1 MSWDSETAM
10 TTTLAEYYKEVADVY
25 ARGSILAMR
34 HLLGTPTG
42 RRDLTR
48 DEPLLFALTYMP
60 HALKM
65 PAPMEDIAEG
75 ADSEVGVISMS
86 EFHWDLCEKAREWAE
101 KPASQFGPGEMR
113 DAFIAPRDAG
123 KSTWL
128 FKILPMWAAAHGHV
142 KFVAAFA
149 DSGPQAKKHLSSFK
163 RELEAN
169 PLLQAD
175 FPDLCVPLKRRGNMT
190 VSDTQDLYQAQSG
203 FVFAAGGAD
212 VSVLGMKVEDKR
224 PDLLILDDLEPDEAS
239 YSLYQMEQRRGTLT
253 DAILPLN
260 IRARV
265 ILAGTV
271 TMPGSITHQ
280 LVKAAAAQR
289 GELPDDEI
297 EEWIATEKFK
307 VHHYKP
313 IIVDDEGQE
322 QSLWSEKWPMEWL
335 NSVRHTRSFA
345 KNYEN
350 DPLAVDG
357 QYWTRE
363 DFTYGSLP
371 CAITILSVDG
381 AVTDKKKS
389 DFTGLAVVGATPHQ
403 PGDPRRRAE
412 VKYAIGV
419 KLLGKA
425 LRAKILQIL
434 EMYPEISVI
443 LVEANQGGELWREV
457 MHDMPVKVVLF
468 SNSEPKEVR
477 AGKVHA
483 LYQRIPSRVLHT
495 QRLQQAEE
503 NMVGF
508 PKLKHDDIV
517 DAVGNA
523 VLKLLKPAKVQKRVA
538 RSESYAG

>member
-1 MSWDSETAM
+1 MNWERETTM
-10 TTTLAEYYKEVADVY
+10 RISREVGEYLQEVADTY
-25 ARGSILAMR
+25 CRGSQELMR
-34 HLLGTPTG
+34 QLLGTSAG
-42 RRDLTR
+42 RRYLTY
-48 DEPLLFALTYMP
+48 DEPMLFALTYMP
-60 HALKM
+60 HSLKM
-65 PAPMEDIAEG
+65 PAPMDDLAPGAES
-75 ADSEVGVISMS
+75 DEGVISMS
-86 EFHWDLCEKAREWAE
+86 EFHWELCDKARDWSE
-101 KPASQFGPGEMR
+101 KPAAAFGPAEAR
-113 DAFIAPRDAG
+113 DAYIAPRDAG

-128 FKILPMWAAAHGHV
+128 FKLLPMWAAAHAHV
-142 KFVAAFA
+142 SFVAAFA
-149 DSGPQAKKHLSSFK
+149 DSGPQAKKHLSTFK

-175 FPDLCVPLKRRGNMT
+175 FPDLCEPLKRRGNLT

-239 YSLYQMEQRRGTLT
+239 YSDYQMGQRLNTLT

-280 LVKAAAAQR
+280 LIKSTLP
-289 GELPDDEI
+289 GEET
-297 EEWIATEKFK
+297 EEWIITEKFR
-307 VHHYKP
+307 VHHFKP
-313 IIVDDEGQE
+313 IVVDDEGTE
-322 QSLWSEKWPMEWL
+322 RSLWPEKWPMDWL

-350 DPLAVDG
+350 NPLAIDG
-357 QYWTRE
+357 QYWTRD
-363 DFTYGSLP
+363 DFTYGSVP
-371 CAITILSVDG
+371 CAITVLSVDG

-389 DFTGLAVVGATPHQ
+389 DFTGLAVVGATAHQ
-403 PGDPRRRAE
+403 PGDMRRRCE
-412 VKYAIGV
+412 VKYAVGV
-419 KLLGKA
+419 KLLGAA
-425 LRAKILQIL
+425 LRQRILKIL
-434 EMYPEISVI
+434 EMYPEIKVI

-468 SNSEPKEVR
+468 NNSEPKEVR

-483 LYQRIPSRVLHT
+483 YYQRIPTRVLHT

-517 DAVGNA
+517 DAIGNA
-523 VLKLLKPAKVQKRVA
+523 VLKLLGSKKAPQRRA
-538 RSESYAG
+538 RSGNYA

>member
-1 MSWDSETAM
+1 MTANEI
-10 TTTLAEYYKEVADVY
+10 TPDIEEYYQQVANTFTD
-25 ARGSILAMR
+25 GSLE
-34 HLLGTPTG
+34 
-42 RRDLTR
+42 DLTELLMYKEGR
-48 DEPLLFALTYMP
+48 LWITQDEPLMFALVYMGKS
-60 HALKM
+60 LEM
-65 PAPMEDIAEG
+65 PPAIDDIAPGLRSDEG
-75 ADSEVGVISMS
+75 AVSMS

-101 KPASQFGPGEMR
+101 KPAAQFGPAEMR

-128 FKILPMWAAAHGHV
+128 FKLLPMWAAAHGHV
-142 KFVAAFA
+142 QFIAAFA

-163 RELEAN
+163 RELETNA
-169 PLLQAD
+169 LLQSD
-175 FPDLCVPLKRRGNMT
+175 FPDLCMPLKRRGNVN

-224 PDLLILDDLEPDEAS
+224 PDLIILDDLEPDEAS
-239 YSLYQMEQRRGTLT
+239 YSEYQMEQRRGTLT

-280 LVKAAAAQR
+280 LVKAAAAKET
-289 GELPDDEI
+289 GDDSEV
-297 EEWIATEKFK
+297 EEWITTEKFD

-313 IIVDDEGQE
+313 IIVDEYGDERSVWPQ
-322 QSLWSEKWPMEWL
+322 KWPMDWL

-357 QYWTRE
+357 QYWTRD
-363 DFTYGSLP
+363 DFTYGSVP
-371 CAITILSVDG
+371 CGITVLSVDG

-389 DFTGLAVVGATPHQ
+389 DFTGLAVVGATPHK

-412 VKYAIGV
+412 VKYAVGV

-434 EMYPEISVI
+434 EMYPEIKAI

-468 SNSEPKEVR
+468 NNSEPKEVR

-495 QRLQQAEE
+495 ARLQQAEE

-523 VLKLLKPAKVQKRVA
+523 VLKLLAPPKKAAPQRA
-538 RSESYAG
+538 SSGSYA

>member
-1 MSWDSETAM
+1 M
-10 TTTLAEYYKEVADVY
+10 TTTLADYFQDVAD
-25 ARGSILAMR
+25 AMCEGSVEALRM
-34 HLLGTPTG
+34 LLGQSVG
-42 RRDLTR
+42 RRYLTY
-48 DEPLLFALTYMP
+48 DEPLLFALVYMS
-60 HALKM
+60 HSLRM
-65 PAPMEDIAEG
+65 PAPMEDLAEG
-75 ADSEVGVISMS
+75 ADSEIGVVSMS

-101 KPASQFGPGEMR
+101 KPAAQFGPGEMR

-128 FKILPMWAAAHGHV
+128 FKILPMWAAAHRHV
-142 KFVAAFA
+142 SFVAAFA

-169 PLLQAD
+169 ALLQQD
-175 FPDLCVPLKRRGNMT
+175 FPDLCQPLKRRGN
-190 VSDTQDLYQAQSG
+190 VNVADTQDLYQAQSG

-239 YSLYQMEQRRGTLT
+239 YSEYQMEQRRGTLT

-297 EEWIATEKFK
+297 EEWIKTEKFK

-313 IIVDDEGQE
+313 IITDEHGE
-322 QSLWSEKWPMEWL
+322 ESSLWPEKWPMDWL
-335 NSVRHTRSFA
+335 NTVRHTRSFA

-350 DPLAVDG
+350 NPLAIDG
-357 QYWTRE
+357 QYWTRD
-363 DFTYGSLP
+363 DFTYGSVM
-371 CAITILSVDG
+371 CGITVLSVDG

-389 DFTGLAVVGATPHQ
+389 DFTGLAVVGATPHK
-403 PGDPRRRAE
+403 PGDPRRRCE
-412 VKYAIGV
+412 VKYAVGV

-425 LRAKILQIL
+425 LRARILKIL
-434 EMYPEISVI
+434 EMYPEIKVI

-468 SNSEPKEVR
+468 NNSEPKEVR

-483 LYQRIPSRVLHT
+483 LYQRIPTRVLHT
-495 QRLQQAEE
+495 ARLQQAEE

-523 VLKLLKPAKVQKRVA
+523 VLKLLSPAKVQR
-538 RSESYAG
+538 RSASSGSYAG

>member
-1 MSWDSETAM
+1 MTANEITVDIEAYYRDM
-10 TTTLAEYYKEVADVY
+10 ADTFTDGSLADLEDLLQYKE
-25 ARGSILAMR
+25 
-34 HLLGTPTG
+34 G
-42 RRDLTR
+42 RMWITQ
-48 DEPLLFALTYMP
+48 DEPLMFAFVYMGQS
-60 HALKM
+60 LEM
-65 PAPMEDIAEG
+65 PPAIDEIAPGLISEEG
-75 ADSEVGVISMS
+75 AVSMS

-101 KPASQFGPGEMR
+101 KPAAQFGPAEMR

-128 FKILPMWAAAHGHV
+128 FKILPMWAAAHEHV

-163 RELEAN
+163 RELETNA
-169 PLLQAD
+169 LLQSD
-175 FPDLCVPLKRRGNMT
+175 YPDLCQPLKRRGNVN

-224 PDLLILDDLEPDEAS
+224 PDLIILDDLEPDEAS
-239 YSLYQMEQRRGTLT
+239 YSEYQMEQRLGTLT

-280 LVKAAAAQR
+280 LVKAAAAK
-289 GELPDDEI
+289 ETEDDSEVA
-297 EEWIATEKFK
+297 EWIKTERFD

-313 IIVDDEGQE
+313 IAIDEYGDE
-322 QSLWSEKWPMEWL
+322 RSMWPEKWPMVWL

-350 DPLAVDG
+350 NPLAIDG
-357 QYWTRE
+357 QYWTRD

-389 DFTGLAVVGATPHQ
+389 DFTGLAVVGATGHK
-403 PGDPRRRAE
+403 PGDLRRRCE
-412 VKYAIGV
+412 VKYAVGV
-419 KLLGKA
+419 KLLGKV
-425 LRAKILQIL
+425 LRDRILKIL

-443 LVEANQGGELWREV
+443 LVESNQGGELWREV
-457 MHDMPVKVVLF
+457 MHDMPVKVILF

-483 LYQRIPSRVLHT
+483 YYQRIPTRVMHT
-495 QRLQQAEE
+495 ARLQQAEE

-523 VLKLLKPAKVQKRVA
+523 VLKLLSPPKGPPKRSA
-538 RSESYAG
+538 RSGNYA

>member
-1 MSWDSETAM
+1 MTANEI
-10 TTTLAEYYKEVADVY
+10 TVDIEGYFQEVANTFTD
-25 ARGSILAMR
+25 GNLEDLNE
-34 HLLGTPTG
+34 LLLHREG
-42 RRDLTR
+42 RLWITQ
-48 DEPLLFALTYMP
+48 DEPLMFALVYMGKS
-60 HALKM
+60 LEM
-65 PAPMEDIAEG
+65 PPAIDDIAPGLKSDEG
-75 ADSEVGVISMS
+75 AVSMS

-101 KPASQFGPGEMR
+101 KPAAQFGPAEMR

-128 FKILPMWAAAHGHV
+128 FKLLPMWAAAHGHV
-142 KFVAAFA
+142 QFIAAFA

-163 RELEAN
+163 RELETNA
-169 PLLQAD
+169 LLQQD
-175 FPDLCVPLKRRGNMT
+175 FPDLCMPLKRRGNVN

-224 PDLLILDDLEPDEAS
+224 PDLIILDDLEPDEAS
-239 YSLYQMEQRRGTLT
+239 YSEYQMEQRRGTLT

-280 LVKAAAAQR
+280 LVKAAAAKET
-289 GELPDDEI
+289 GDDSEV
-297 EEWIATEKFK
+297 EEWITTEKFD

-313 IIVDDEGQE
+313 IIVDEYGDERSVWPQ
-322 QSLWSEKWPMEWL
+322 KWPMDWL

-357 QYWTRE
+357 QYWTRD
-363 DFTYGSLP
+363 DFTYGSVP
-371 CAITILSVDG
+371 CGITVLSVDG

-389 DFTGLAVVGATPHQ
+389 DFTGLAVVGATPHK

-412 VKYAIGV
+412 VKYAVGV

-434 EMYPEISVI
+434 EMYPEIVVV

-457 MHDMPVKVVLF
+457 MHDLPVKVVLF
-468 SNSEPKEVR
+468 NNSEPKEVR

-495 QRLQQAEE
+495 ARLQQAEE

-523 VLKLLKPAKVQKRVA
+523 VLKLLAPPKKAAPQRA
-538 RSESYAG
+538 SSGSYA

>member
-1 MSWDSETAM
+1 MSWDSVETM
-10 TTTLAEYYKEVADVY
+10 TTTLADYFQDVAD
-25 ARGSILAMR
+25 AMCDGSVEALRM
-34 HLLGTPTG
+34 LLGQSAG
-42 RRDLTR
+42 RRYLTY

-60 HALKM
+60 HSLKM
-65 PAPMEDIAEG
+65 PAPMEDLAEG

-101 KPASQFGPGEMR
+101 KPASAFGPAEMR

-163 RELEAN
+163 RELESN
-169 PLLQAD
+169 QLLQMD
-175 FPDLCVPLKRRGNMT
+175 FPDICVPLKRRGNVN

-239 YSLYQMEQRRGTLT
+239 YSEYQMEQRRGTLT

-280 LVKAAAAQR
+280 MVKAAAAQR
-289 GELPDDEI
+289 GELPEDEI
-297 EEWIATEKFK
+297 EDWIRTEKFR

-313 IIVDDEGQE
+313 IKMDDDGNET
-322 QSLWSEKWPMEWL
+322 SLWPEKWPMDWL
-335 NSVRHTRSFA
+335 NTVRHTRSFA

-357 QYWTRE
+357 QYWTRD
-363 DFTYGSLP
+363 DFTYGSVP

-389 DFTGLAVVGATPHQ
+389 DFTGLAVVGATPHK
-403 PGDPRRRAE
+403 PGDPRRRCE
-412 VKYAIGV
+412 VKYAVGV

-425 LRAKILQIL
+425 LRAKILQII
-434 EMYPEISVI
+434 EMYPEIKVI
-443 LVEANQGGELWREV
+443 LVESNQGGELWREV
-457 MHDMPVKVVLF
+457 MHDMPVKVVLIH
-468 SNSEPKEVR
+468 NSEPKEVR

-483 LYQRIPSRVLHT
+483 MYQRIPTRVLHT
-495 QRLQQAEE
+495 ARLQQAEE

-517 DAVGNA
+517 DAIGNA
-523 VLKLLKPAKVQKRVA
+523 VLKLLGAPKTER
-538 RSESYAG
+538 RSVSSGAYA

>member
-1 MSWDSETAM
+1 MLTIRD
-10 TTTLAEYYKEVADVY
+10 YYDEMIEVFANGDPNLFR
-25 ARGSILAMR
+25 A
-34 HLLGTPTG
+34 LLGTSAF
-42 RRDLTR
+42 RRQITY
-48 DEPLLFALTYMP
+48 DEPLMFALIYMP
-60 HALKM
+60 HSLKM
-65 PAPMEDIAEG
+65 PAPMEEIADG

-86 EFHWDLCEKAREWAE
+86 EFHWDLCEKAAEWAE
-101 KPASQFGPGEMR
+101 KPASAFGPGEAR

-128 FKILPMWAAAHGHV
+128 FKLLPMWMASHGHA
-142 KFVAAFA
+142 KFIAAFA

-289 GELPDDEI
+289 GELPEDEI

-313 IIVDDEGQE
+313 IIVDDEGAE
-322 QSLWSEKWPMEWL
+322 QSLWPEKWPMEWL

-434 EMYPEISVI
+434 EMYPEISII
-443 LVEANQGGELWREV
+443 LVESNQGGELWREV

>member
-1 MSWDSETAM
+1 M
-10 TTTLAEYYKEVADVY
+10 TTKIEDYIEDVADVY
-25 ARGSILAMR
+25 TDGDLELLALALKER
-34 HLLGTPTG
+34 EG
-42 RRDLTR
+42 RIFMTEN
-48 DEPLLFALTYMP
+48 EPLMFALIYMP
-60 HALKM
+60 HSLKM
-65 PAPMEDIAEG
+65 PAPMEDIAPGVESEEG
-75 ADSEVGVISMS
+75 VVSLS
-86 EFHWDLCEKAREWAE
+86 EFHWDLCEKAREWSE

-128 FKILPMWAAAHGHV
+128 FKILPMWAAAHGHA
-142 KFVAAFA
+142 KFIAAFA

-163 RELEAN
+163 RELETNAK
-169 PLLQAD
+169 LQHD
-175 FPDLCVPLKRRGNMT
+175 YPDLCQPLKRRGNVN

-239 YSLYQMEQRRGTLT
+239 YSDYQMQQRLSTLT

-280 LVKAAAAQR
+280 LIKSTLP
-289 GELPDDEI
+289 GEETED
-297 EEWIATEKFK
+297 WIKTEKFR
-307 VHHYKP
+307 VHHFKP
-313 IIVDDEGQE
+313 IVTDDEGNE
-322 QSLWSEKWPMEWL
+322 TSLWPEKWPMDWL

-350 DPLAVDG
+350 NPLAIDG
-357 QYWTRE
+357 QYWTRD
-363 DFTYGSLP
+363 DFTYGSVD
-371 CAITILSVDG
+371 CAITVLSVDG
-381 AVTDKKKS
+381 AVTDNKKS
-389 DFTGLAVVGATPHQ
+389 DFTGLAVVGATLGK
-403 PGDPRRRAE
+403 PGDPKRRCE
-412 VKYAIGV
+412 VKYAVGV

-425 LRAKILQIL
+425 LRQRILKIL
-434 EMYPEISVI
+434 EMYPEIKLI
-443 LVEANQGGELWREV
+443 MVEANQGGELWREV

-468 SNSEPKEVR
+468 NNSEPKEVR

-483 LYQRIPSRVLHT
+483 YYQRIPTRVLHT

-523 VLKLLKPAKVQKRVA
+523 VLKLLGAPKGKPKPRASSGA
-538 RSESYAG
+538 YA

>member
-1 MSWDSETAM
+1 MRISR
-10 TTTLAEYYKEVADVY
+10 EVADYLQQV
-25 ARGSILAMR
+25 ADFFCEGDKELMR
-34 HLLGTPTG
+34 HLLGTSAG
-42 RRDLTR
+42 RRYLTM
-48 DEPLLFALTYMP
+48 DEPLLFALTYMTNS
-60 HALKM
+60 LKM
-65 PAPMEDIAEG
+65 PAPMEDLAEG
-75 ADSEVGVISMS
+75 AESDVGVISMS
-86 EFHWDLCEKAREWAE
+86 EFHWEICEKAREWSE
-101 KPASQFGPGEMR
+101 KPAGQFGPAEMR

-128 FKILPMWAAAHGHV
+128 FKLLPMWAAAHGHV
-142 KFVAAFA
+142 SFVAAFA

-163 RELEAN
+163 RELETNA
-169 PLLQAD
+169 LLQRD
-175 FPDLCVPLKRRGNMT
+175 FPDLCQPLKRRGNVN

-239 YSLYQMEQRRGTLT
+239 YSDYQMQQRLGTLT

-280 LVKAAAAQR
+280 LIKAHQAR
-289 GELPDDEI
+289 EGHLSEDEI
-297 EEWIATEKFK
+297 EEWIKTEKFK
-307 VHHYKP
+307 VHHFKP
-313 IIVDDEGQE
+313 IKVDDEGNE
-322 QSLWSEKWPMEWL
+322 SSLWPEKWPMDWL
-335 NSVRHTRSFA
+335 NTVRHTRSFA

-350 DPLAVDG
+350 NPLAIDG
-357 QYWTRE
+357 QYWTRD
-363 DFTYGSLP
+363 DFTYGSVD
-371 CAITILSVDG
+371 CAITVLSVDG
-381 AVTDKKKS
+381 AVTDNKKS
-389 DFTGLAVVGATPHQ
+389 DFTGLAVVGATPHK
-403 PGDPRRRAE
+403 PGDPRRRCE
-412 VKYAIGV
+412 VKYAVGV

-425 LRAKILQIL
+425 LRQRILKIL
-434 EMYPEISVI
+434 EMYPEIKVI
-443 LVEANQGGELWREV
+443 MVEANQGGELWREV

-468 SNSEPKEVR
+468 NNSEPKEVR

-483 LYQRIPSRVLHT
+483 YYQRIPTRVLHT
-495 QRLQQAEE
+495 ARHQQAEE

-523 VLKLLKPAKVQKRVA
+523 VLKLLGAPKGTPKPRV
-538 RSESYAG
+538 SSGSYA

>member
-1 MSWDSETAM
+1 MTANEI
-10 TTTLAEYYKEVADVY
+10 TPDIEEYYQQVANTFTD
-25 ARGSILAMR
+25 GSLE
-34 HLLGTPTG
+34 
-42 RRDLTR
+42 DLTELLMYKEGR
-48 DEPLLFALTYMP
+48 LWITQDEPLMFALVYMGKS
-60 HALKM
+60 LEM
-65 PAPMEDIAEG
+65 PPAIDDIAPGLRSDEG
-75 ADSEVGVISMS
+75 AVSMS

-101 KPASQFGPGEMR
+101 KPAAQFGPAEMR

-128 FKILPMWAAAHGHV
+128 FKLLPMWAAAHGHV
-142 KFVAAFA
+142 QFIAAFA

-163 RELEAN
+163 RELETNA
-169 PLLQAD
+169 LLQSD
-175 FPDLCVPLKRRGNMT
+175 FPDLCMPLKRRGNVN

-224 PDLLILDDLEPDEAS
+224 PDLIILDDLEPDEAS
-239 YSLYQMEQRRGTLT
+239 YSEYQMEQRRGTLT

-280 LVKAAAAQR
+280 LVKAAAAKET
-289 GELPDDEI
+289 GDDSEV
-297 EEWIATEKFK
+297 EEWITTEKFD

-313 IIVDDEGQE
+313 IIVDEYGDERSVWPQ
-322 QSLWSEKWPMEWL
+322 KWPMDWL

-357 QYWTRE
+357 QYWTRD
-363 DFTYGSLP
+363 DFTYGSVS
-371 CAITILSVDG
+371 CAITVLSVDG

-389 DFTGLAVVGATPHQ
+389 DFTGLAVVGATPHK

-412 VKYAIGV
+412 VKYAVGV

-434 EMYPEISVI
+434 EMYPEIKAI

-468 SNSEPKEVR
+468 NNSEPKEVR

-495 QRLQQAEE
+495 ARLQQAEE

-523 VLKLLKPAKVQKRVA
+523 VLKLLAPPKKAAPQRA
-538 RSESYAG
+538 SSGSYA

>member
-1 MSWDSETAM
+1 MSWDPETAM
-10 TTTLAEYYKEVADVY
+10 LTIRDYYDEMIEVFANGDPGLFR
-25 ARGSILAMR
+25 A
-34 HLLGTPTG
+34 LLGTSAF
-42 RRDLTR
+42 RRQITY
-48 DEPLLFALTYMP
+48 DEPLMFALTYMP
-60 HALKM
+60 HSLKM
-65 PAPMEDIAEG
+65 PAPIEELAEG
-75 ADSEVGVISMS
+75 ADSDVGVISMS
-86 EFHWDLCEKAREWAE
+86 EFHWDLCEKAAEWAD
-101 KPASQFGPGEMR
+101 KPASQYGPAEAR

-149 DSGPQAKKHLSSFK
+149 DSGPQAKKHLSTFK

-169 PLLQAD
+169 PLLVAD
-175 FPDLCVPLKRRGNMT
+175 FPDLCQPLKRRGNLT

-239 YSLYQMEQRRGTLT
+239 YSDYQMNQRLNTLT

-280 LVKAAAAQR
+280 LIKSTVP
-289 GELPDDEI
+289 GEETED
-297 EEWIATEKFK
+297 WITTEKFK

-313 IIVDDEGQE
+313 IAVDDDGNER
-322 QSLWSEKWPMEWL
+322 SLWPEKWPMDWL

-350 DPLAVDG
+350 NPLAIDG
-357 QYWTRE
+357 QYWTRD
-363 DFTYGSLP
+363 DFTYGSVP
-371 CAITILSVDG
+371 CAITVLSVDG
-381 AVTDKKKS
+381 AVTDNKKS
-389 DFTGLAVVGATPHQ
+389 DFTGLAVVGATPHK
-403 PGDPRRRAE
+403 PGDPRRRCE
-412 VKYAIGV
+412 VKYAVGV

-425 LRAKILQIL
+425 LRARILKII
-434 EMYPEISVI
+434 EMYPEIKVI
-443 LVEANQGGELWREV
+443 MVEANQGGELWREV

-468 SNSEPKEVR
+468 NNSEPKEVR

-483 LYQRIPSRVLHT
+483 YYQRIPTRVLHT
-495 QRLQQAEE
+495 ERLQQAEE

-508 PKLKHDDIV
+508 PRLKHDDIV

-523 VLKLLKPAKVQKRVA
+523 VLKLLGAPKVQKRSV
-538 RSESYAG
+538 SSGSYA

>member
-1 MSWDSETAM
+1 MTANEI
-10 TTTLAEYYKEVADVY
+10 TPDIEEYYQQVANTFTD
-25 ARGSILAMR
+25 GSLE
-34 HLLGTPTG
+34 
-42 RRDLTR
+42 DLTELLMYKEGR
-48 DEPLLFALTYMP
+48 LWITQDEPLMFALVYMGKS
-60 HALKM
+60 LEM
-65 PAPMEDIAEG
+65 PPAIDDIAPGLRSDEG
-75 ADSEVGVISMS
+75 AVSMS

-101 KPASQFGPGEMR
+101 KPAAQFGPAEMR

-128 FKILPMWAAAHGHV
+128 FKLLPMWAAAHGHV
-142 KFVAAFA
+142 QFIAAFA

-163 RELEAN
+163 RELETNA
-169 PLLQAD
+169 LLQSD
-175 FPDLCVPLKRRGNMT
+175 FPDLCMPLKRRGNVN

-224 PDLLILDDLEPDEAS
+224 PDLIILDDLEPDEAS
-239 YSLYQMEQRRGTLT
+239 YSEYQMEQRRGTLT

-280 LVKAAAAQR
+280 LVKAAAAKET
-289 GELPDDEI
+289 GDDSEV
-297 EEWIATEKFK
+297 EEWITTEKFD

-313 IIVDDEGQE
+313 IIVDEYGDERSVWPQ
-322 QSLWSEKWPMEWL
+322 KWPMDWL

-357 QYWTRE
+357 QYWTRD
-363 DFTYGSLP
+363 DFTYGSVD
-371 CAITILSVDG
+371 CAITVLSVDG

-389 DFTGLAVVGATPHQ
+389 DFTGLAVVGATPHK

-412 VKYAIGV
+412 VKYAVGV

-434 EMYPEISVI
+434 EMYPEIKAI

-468 SNSEPKEVR
+468 NNSEPKEVR

-495 QRLQQAEE
+495 ARLQQAEE

-523 VLKLLKPAKVQKRVA
+523 VLKLLAPPKKAAPQRA
-538 RSESYAG
+538 SSGSYA

>member
-1 MSWDSETAM
+1 MATTIDSYLDEIVEVYE
-10 TTTLAEYYKEVADVY
+10 LEDLDELHEVLRYKA
-25 ARGSILAMR
+25 
-34 HLLGTPTG
+34 G
-42 RRDLTR
+42 RKYLTY
-48 DEPLLFALTYMP
+48 DEPFLFALVYM
-60 HALKM
+60 AKTLQM
-65 PAPMEDIAEG
+65 PAPIEDLADG
-75 ADSEVGVISMS
+75 ADSEVGVVSMS
-86 EFHWDLCEKAREWAE
+86 GFHWDLCEKAREWSE
-101 KPASQFGPGEMR
+101 KPASQFGPAEMR

-142 KFVAAFA
+142 SFVAAFA

-169 PLLQAD
+169 AKLQED
-175 FPDLCVPLKRRGNMT
+175 YPDLCQPLKRRGNVN

-239 YSLYQMEQRRGTLT
+239 YSEYQMNQRLGTLT

-289 GELPDDEI
+289 DELPDDEI
-297 EEWIATEKFK
+297 EEWIKTEKFK

-313 IIVDDEGQE
+313 IITDEHGE
-322 QSLWSEKWPMEWL
+322 ESSLWPEKWPMDWL
-335 NSVRHTRSFA
+335 NTVRHTRSFA

-350 DPLAVDG
+350 NPLAIDG
-357 QYWTRE
+357 QYWTRD

-371 CAITILSVDG
+371 CAITVLSVDG

-389 DFTGLAVVGATPHQ
+389 DFTGLAVVGATPHK
-403 PGDPRRRAE
+403 PGDPRRRCE
-412 VKYAIGV
+412 VKYAVGV

-425 LRAKILQIL
+425 LRARILKIL
-434 EMYPEISVI
+434 EMYPEIKVI

-468 SNSEPKEVR
+468 NNSEPKEVR

-523 VLKLLKPAKVQKRVA
+523 VLKLLSPPKGAPKPRA
-538 RSESYAG
+538 SSGNYA

>member
-1 MSWDSETAM
+1 M
-10 TTTLAEYYKEVADVY
+10 TTSLREYFQDVADVMIDDGDVHKMM
-25 ARGSILAMR
+25 ALMNASSAA
-34 HLLGTPTG
+34 
-42 RRDLTR
+42 RRDFTQ

-65 PAPMEDIAEG
+65 PSPIEEIADG
-75 ADSEVGVISMS
+75 AESEIGVISLS
-86 EFHWDLCEKAREWAE
+86 EFHWDLCEKAREWSE
-101 KPASQFGPGEMR
+101 KPAGQFGPAEMR

-224 PDLLILDDLEPDEAS
+224 PDLIILDDLEPDEAS
-239 YSLYQMEQRRGTLT
+239 YSEYQMEQRRGTLT

-280 LVKAAAAQR
+280 MIKATLP
-289 GELPDDEI
+289 GEETED
-297 EEWIATEKFK
+297 WIITEKFK

-313 IIVDDEGQE
+313 ILSDDEGIE
-322 QSLWSEKWPMEWL
+322 RSLWPEKWPMGWL

-345 KNYEN
+345 KNYDN
-350 DPLAVDG
+350 NPMAIDG
-357 QYWTRE
+357 QYWTRD
-363 DFTYGSLP
+363 DFTYGSVA
-371 CAITILSVDG
+371 CAMTVLSVDG
-381 AVTDKKKS
+381 AVTKKQSS
-389 DFTGLAVVGATPHQ
+389 DFTGLAVVGATAHQ
-403 PGDPRRRAE
+403 PGDPKRRCE
-412 VKYAIGV
+412 VKYATAV

-425 LRAKILQIL
+425 LREKVLEIL
-434 EMYPEISVI
+434 EMYPEISLLMI
-443 LVEANQGGELWREV
+443 EGNQGQELWREV
-457 MHDMPVKVVLF
+457 FHDMPVRIHIF

-477 AGKVHA
+477 AGKVHNM
-483 LYQRIPSRVLHT
+483 YQRIPTRVVHT
-495 QRLQQAEE
+495 QRLQRAEE
-503 NMVGF
+503 QMVGF
-508 PKLKHDDIV
+508 PKLKNDDIV
-517 DAVGNA
+517 DAIGNPI
-523 VLKLLKPAKVQKRVA
+523 LKFLKPVKVQRRVA
-538 RSESYAG
+538 SSESYA

>member
-1 MSWDSETAM
+1 M
-10 TTTLAEYYKEVADVY
+10 TTTLAEYFQDVAD
-25 ARGSILAMR
+25 AMCDGSVEALRM
-34 HLLGTPTG
+34 LLGQSAG
-42 RRDLTR
+42 RRYLTY

-60 HALKM
+60 HSLKM
-65 PAPMEDIAEG
+65 PAPMEDLADG
-75 ADSEVGVISMS
+75 ADSEIGVVSMS

-101 KPASQFGPGEMR
+101 KPAAQFGPAEMR

-169 PLLQAD
+169 ALLQSD

-280 LVKAAAAQR
+280 LIKSTIH
-289 GELPDDEI
+289 GEET
-297 EEWIATEKFK
+297 EEWILTEKFK

-313 IIVDDEGQE
+313 IVTDEYGE
-322 QSLWSEKWPMEWL
+322 ERSLWPEKWPMDWL

-350 DPLAVDG
+350 NPLAIDG
-357 QYWTRE
+357 QYWTRD
-363 DFTYGSLP
+363 DFSYGSVP
-371 CAITILSVDG
+371 CAMTVLSVDG
-381 AVTDKKKS
+381 AVTNKAKS

-403 PGDPRRRAE
+403 PGDPKRRCE
-412 VKYAIGV
+412 VKYAVAV

-425 LRAKILQIL
+425 LRNKVLSIL
-434 EMYPEISVI
+434 ESYPEISLLMI
-443 LVEANQGGELWREV
+443 EGNQGQELWREV
-457 MHDMPVKVVLF
+457 FHDMPVKIHIF

-477 AGKVHA
+477 AGRVHA
-483 LYQRIPSRVLHT
+483 LYQRNPTRVLHT
-495 QRLQQAEE
+495 ERLQQAEE
-503 NMVGF
+503 QMVGF
-508 PKLKHDDIV
+508 PRMAHDDIV
-517 DAVGNA
+517 DAVGNPI
-523 VLKLLKPAKVQKRVA
+523 LKFLKPVAKVRRRV
-538 RSESYAG
+538 SSGNYA

>member
-1 MSWDSETAM
+1 M
-10 TTTLAEYYKEVADVY
+10 TTMTLSEYFREVAEYSMEGYTEGRSDEEV
-25 ARGSILAMR
+25 LAVFR
-34 HLLGTPTG
+34 ALLGTSAG
-42 RRDLTR
+42 RRHLTY

-60 HALKM
+60 HSLKM
-65 PAPMEDIAEG
+65 PAPLDEMAEG

-128 FKILPMWAAAHGHV
+128 FKILPMWAAAHKHV
-142 KFVAAFA
+142 SFVAAFA

-169 PLLQAD
+169 PLLQQD
-175 FPDLCVPLKRRGNMT
+175 FPELCQPLKRRGNVN

-212 VSVLGMKVEDKR
+212 ASVLGMKVEDKR

-239 YSLYQMEQRRGTLT
+239 YSDYQMNQRLSTLT

-280 LVKAAAAQR
+280 LIKSTMS
-289 GELPDDEI
+289 
-297 EEWIATEKFK
+297 EEETEDWIKTEKFR

-313 IIVDDEGQE
+313 IVVEADGSER
-322 QSLWSEKWPMEWL
+322 SLWPEKWPMEWL

-350 DPLAVDG
+350 NPLAIDG

-363 DFTYGSLP
+363 DFTYGELP
-371 CAITILSVDG
+371 CAMTVLSVDG
-381 AVTDKKKS
+381 AVTDGKKS
-389 DFTGLAVVGATPHQ
+389 DFTGLAVVGATAHQ
-403 PGDPRRRAE
+403 PGDPKRRCE
-412 VKYAIGV
+412 VKYATEV
-419 KLLGKA
+419 KLLGAA
-425 LRAKILQIL
+425 LRNKVLAIL
-434 EMYPEISVI
+434 EAFPEISVI
-443 LVEANQGGELWREV
+443 MVEANQGGTLWKEA
-457 MHDMPVKVVLF
+457 MHDMPVKIHLF

-477 AGKVHA
+477 AGRVHA
-483 LYQRIPSRVLHT
+483 LYQRNPSRVVHT
-495 QRLQQAEE
+495 TRLQRAEE
-503 NMVGF
+503 QLVGF
-508 PKLKHDDIV
+508 PRLAHDDIV
-517 DAVGNA
+517 DAIGNA
-523 VLKLLKPAKVQKRVA
+523 VLKFLKPTPRQR
-538 RSESYAG
+538 RSANSGSYAK

>member
-1 MSWDSETAM
+1 MANEITVDIEA
-10 TTTLAEYYKEVADVY
+10 YYQEVADTFTD
-25 ARGSILAMR
+25 GNLGDLAE
-34 HLLGTPTG
+34 LLQYKEG
-42 RRDLTR
+42 RLWITE
-48 DEPLLFALTYMP
+48 DEPLMFAFVYMGQS
-60 HALKM
+60 LEM
-65 PAPMEDIAEG
+65 PPAVDEIAPGLE
-75 ADSEVGVISMS
+75 SEVGAVSMS
-86 EFHWDLCEKAREWAE
+86 EFHWNLCEKAREWAE
-101 KPASQFGPGEMR
+101 KPASQFGPAEMR

-142 KFVAAFA
+142 QFVAAFA

-163 RELEAN
+163 RELESNA
-169 PLLQAD
+169 LLQSD
-175 FPDLCVPLKRRGNMT
+175 YPDLCQPLKRRGNVN
-190 VSDTQDLYQAQSG
+190 VSDTQELYQAQSG

-224 PDLLILDDLEPDEAS
+224 PDLIILDDLEPDEAS
-239 YSLYQMEQRRGTLT
+239 YSEYQMGQRLGTLT

-265 ILAGTV
+265 LLAGTV

-280 LVKAAAAQR
+280 MVKAAAAQN
-289 GELPDDEI
+289 GELPEDEI
-297 EEWIATEKFK
+297 EDWIKTERFR
-307 VHHYKP
+307 VHHFKP
-313 IIVDDEGQE
+313 IVADDDGNER
-322 QSLWSEKWPMEWL
+322 SLWPEKWPMDWL

-350 DPLAVDG
+350 NPLAIDG
-357 QYWTRE
+357 QYWTRD
-363 DFTYGSLP
+363 DFTYGSVD
-371 CAITILSVDG
+371 CAITVLSVDG

-389 DFTGLAVVGATPHQ
+389 DFTGLAVVGATPHK

-412 VKYAIGV
+412 VKYAVGV

-425 LRAKILQIL
+425 LRARILKIL
-434 EMYPEISVI
+434 EMYPEIKVI

-468 SNSEPKEVR
+468 NNSEPKEVR

-483 LYQRIPSRVLHT
+483 YYQRIPSRVLHT

-523 VLKLLKPAKVQKRVA
+523 VLKLLGPPKGTPKPRV
-538 RSESYAG
+538 SSGSYA